1 MRALILVI
9 TLAWLR
15 STAPFL
21 ISSPKIET
29 PGRFGARGGP
39 WESMPVKWVKWTHC
53 RAPRGSRVAL
63 GGSDAD
69 IGTELLT
76 RAEAL
81 SRAVAFQLTFAA
93 AFRVGAAI
101 SVVGQPRLPLEVPG
115 PFNTVGSR
123 VARLPGEGG
132 ARIRL
137 FYPCDSPTEGIPA
150 QDAPYC
156 TDGRATSDGM
166 AGLVGFRQLGL
177 SFLLAHLAGAAS
189 GCIDGAAPAAAAGRL
204 PLLVLSATGSAACAA
219 AARSSPRLTTRERR
233 CTLMAS
239 EGTWIWQR
247 TFCAQSHRQAP
258 S

>member
-21 ISSPKIET
+21 ISPPNIET
-29 PGRFGARGGP
+29 PVRFGARGGP
-39 WESMPVKWVKWTHC
+39 WEPMPVKWLQC
-53 RAPRGSRVAL
+53 AL

-69 IGTELLT
+69 IGAELLT

-81 SRAVAFQLTFAA
+81 SRAVAFPLTFAA

-123 VARLPGEGG
+123 VVRLPGEGG

-137 FYPCDSPTEGIPA
+137 FYPCDPPTEGILA